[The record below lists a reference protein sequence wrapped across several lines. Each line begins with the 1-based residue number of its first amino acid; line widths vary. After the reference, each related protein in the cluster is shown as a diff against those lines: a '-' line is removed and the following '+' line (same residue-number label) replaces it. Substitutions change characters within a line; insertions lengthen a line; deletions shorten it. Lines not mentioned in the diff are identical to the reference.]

1 MIANFPVKEPQ
12 RVAGVT
18 EEKKYSNHLM
28 ALIAFL
34 PWLVYIFASGGNH
47 WGIATAGG
55 AITCVIYLVMLR
67 QQTTTIK
74 LMDWTTLAF
83 FVTASILT
91 IGLHSTI
98 LPVYQVMIIWS
109 FYAVAGWA
117 SIALGKPF
125 TVAYAREEQPPEVW
139 DLPIFHRLNW
149 ILTLFWCS
157 LFTLNVGIGLIAA
170 LAGGNLGKLVGFLIP
185 AGLLIY
191 GIVFSKRF
199 PTRYITRVNAAAA
212 ASESAST
219 A

>member
-1 MIANFPVKEPQ
+1 MAQ
-12 RVAGVT
+12 GAAGVA
-18 EEKKYSNHLM
+18 EEKKYSGKLI
-28 ALIAFL
+28 ALLAFL
-34 PWLVYIFASGGNH
+34 PWLVYIFASGANH

-67 QQTTTIK
+67 RQTTIK

-83 FVTASILT
+83 FVIASILM

-98 LPVYQVMIIWS
+98 LPIYQVMIIWS
-109 FYAVAGWA
+109 FYAVAAWT
-117 SIALGKPF
+117 SIAVGKPF

-149 ILTLFWCS
+149 ILTLFWCG
-157 LFTLNVGIGLIAA
+157 LFSVNVGFGLIAA

-191 GIVFSKRF
+191 GMVFSKRF
-199 PTRYITRVNAAAA
+199 PMRYVARVNAAAA